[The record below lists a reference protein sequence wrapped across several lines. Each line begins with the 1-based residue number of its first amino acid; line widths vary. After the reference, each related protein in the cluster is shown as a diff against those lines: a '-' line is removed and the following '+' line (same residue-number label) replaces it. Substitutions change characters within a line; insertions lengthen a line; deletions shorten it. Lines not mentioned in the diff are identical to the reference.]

1 MTRRDARRGSA
12 PSTPA
17 RRPDLRGKG
26 ASGPDP
32 HGHRRSA
39 PGHEALASGSVQP
52 TTQQPR
58 QQLLRELPE
67 PRLRMRVAPYTGPYS
82 QGYMGPDRPF
92 PEPRRRAPG
101 SRGRLRPMPIAA
113 LAAGT
118 LGIAGTLPLALLVGA
133 AVALGGLWGDTGVEW
148 WLYPL
153 LAAPL
158 LQLWGAIELL
168 IGRSWWLLVVT
179 CLPGAA
185 LLAYLVVEQ
194 VVNDQG
200 MGWYTP
206 ALGAPVLALLLA
218 GLPAVR
224 RWVASRR
231 RFAAG
236 QRTRG

>member
-1 MTRRDARRGSA
+1 M
-12 PSTPA
+12 
-17 RRPDLRGKG
+17 
-26 ASGPDP
+26 
-32 HGHRRSA
+32 
-39 PGHEALASGSVQP
+39 QP
-52 TTQQPR
+52 TSQQPQ
-58 QQLLRELPE
+58 QQLLHELPA
-67 PRLRMRVAPYTGPYS
+67 PRPRMRVAPYTGPYS

-92 PEPRRRAPG
+92 PESRRRPPGTRAPA
-101 SRGRLRPMPIAA
+101 RPMPNAA
-113 LAAGT
+113 LAAGA

-185 LLAYLVVEQ
+185 LFLYLVVEQ
-194 VVNDQG
+194 VVHAQG

-206 ALGAPVLALLLA
+206 ALGAPVLAMLLA

-224 RWVASRR
+224 LWVTSRR
-231 RFAAG
+231 RLAAG
-236 QRTRG
+236 QRNRS